1 MESTKLPVRKDLYE
15 LDVIA
20 IGIVFAKFGPI
31 LVK

>member
-15 LDVIA
+15 IDV

-31 LVK
+31 LVN